1 VPLFQ
6 YKAAAADGQVL
17 EGQMEADNRDAV
29 VRRLQSQ
36 GHVPIRAEEVGLA
49 ARRSA
54 GVPGLSRLRR
64 VGAREVQ
71 FFTTETATLLQAGLP
86 LDRVLE
92 LLEGLSPE
100 ASPMRPVIAGLQS
113 RVRGGADLSA
123 ALEEHPSLFSPFY
136 VNMVRAGEAGGAL
149 DASMARLADF
159 LERSRAVR
167 DAIGQAMV
175 YPAILLSVAIISL
188 SVILSVVV
196 PSISQMFQDAG
207 EQLPWYTRFVVAS
220 GALVENYW
228 WLMLAVAV
236 GAALWWRQDYATS
249 QGRMRWD
256 TLALR
261 LPLVGELTAK
271 TEAARLARSL
281 GNMLGNGVPL
291 LDAVAISRDIVSNA
305 VISRGIERVAVSIR
319 EGEGLSTPLLR
330 ERVVPE
336 MAAKLV
342 RVGEESGQLE
352 EMLLKVAQIYEQEV
366 DSSIKRLV
374 SVLAPALVLVLAALI
389 LGIMVSLVV
398 PIITLNQLTF

>member
-1 VPLFQ
+1 
-6 YKAAAADGQVL
+6 
-17 EGQMEADNRDAV
+17 
-29 VRRLQSQ
+29 
-36 GHVPIRAEEVGLA
+36 
-49 ARRSA
+49 
-54 GVPGLSRLRR
+54 
-64 VGAREVQ
+64 
-71 FFTTETATLLQAGLP
+71 
-86 LDRVLE
+86 
-92 LLEGLSPE
+92 
-100 ASPMRPVIAGLQS
+100 MRPVIATLQS

-123 ALEEHPSLFSPFY
+123 ALEEHPQLFSPFY

-167 DAIGQAMV
+167 EAVGQAMV
-175 YPAILLSVAIISL
+175 YPAILLSVAVISL

-196 PSISQMFQDAG
+196 PSISQMFADAG

-220 GALVENYW
+220 GALVENWW
-228 WLMLAVAV
+228 WLMLAAVVA
-236 GAALWWRQDYATS
+236 AALWWRHDYGTPA
-249 QGRMRWD
+249 GRMRWD
-256 TLALR
+256 ALALR
-261 LPLVGELTAK
+261 LPLIGALTAK
-271 TEAARLARSL
+271 TEAARFARSL

-291 LDAVAISRDIVSNA
+291 LEAVAISRDIVSNA
-305 VISRGIERVAVSIR
+305 LIARGLERVAVSIR
-319 EGEGLSTPLLR
+319 EGEGLSAPLIR

-352 EMLLKVAQIYEQEV
+352 EMLLKVAQIYEGEV